1 MGVTGGLTMASQTC
15 RAACGPQ
22 GVSCHRPDAV
32 TPTPTLHPMI
42 PVAAMKAASSGFAKS
57 SDCAW
62 PRPLSPARRCAMRRR
77 VRVPENAIRQAG
89 AGATPARVWV
99 YSRFTVTVPFRI
111 NLPVASWPEAPVVAV
126 SVTSVN
132 SRSTLVADSAVI
144 FTVPENEL

>member
-1 MGVTGGLTMASQTC
+1 MGVTGGLTMASQTR

-22 GVSCHRPDAV
+22 GVSFHRPDAV
-32 TPTPTLHPMI
+32 TLTPTLHPMM
-42 PVAAMKAASSGFAKS
+42 PVAAMKTASSGFERS
-57 SDCAW
+57 SDCPW
-62 PRPLSPARRCAMRRR
+62 PRPLSPARRCSMRRR

-89 AGATPARVWV
+89 AGATPARAWD

-144 FTVPENEL
+144 FTVPESEL

>member
-1 MGVTGGLTMASQTC
+1 MGVTGGLTMASPTR

-22 GVSCHRPDAV
+22 DVSFHRPAAL

-42 PVAAMKAASSGFAKS
+42 PVAAMKTASSGFAKS
-57 SDCAW
+57 SDFAW
-62 PRPLSPARRCAMRRR
+62 PRPLAPARRGAMRRR

-89 AGATPARVWV
+89 AGATPARAWA
-99 YSRFTVTVPFRI
+99 YRRFTVTVPFRI